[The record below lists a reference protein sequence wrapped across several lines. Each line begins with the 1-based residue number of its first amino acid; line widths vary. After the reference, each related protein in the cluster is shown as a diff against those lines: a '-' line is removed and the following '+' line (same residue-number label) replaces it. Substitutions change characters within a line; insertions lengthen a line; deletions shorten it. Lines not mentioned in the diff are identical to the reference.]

1 MALLKVT
8 VSFQSANGE
17 VSFHNRNIMALL
29 KAEEIGNNLFFLFL
43 VSIIE
48 ILWLY

>member
-1 MALLKVT
+1 MVKRELEA
-8 VSFQSANGE
+8 AG
-17 VSFHNRNIMALL
+17 FHNRNIMALL
-29 KAEEIGNNLFFLFL
+29 KLLQRAMILLRSWTL